1 MIKHCKWCENN
12 FDPKVSYQ
20 IYCSDGCR
28 EAATK
33 EKIAARYLVSRRQK
47 RLGKQR
53 KCKNCGNSL
62 SIYNDEAICSFCLI
76 NPIEVVKA
84 LKNMKVIMNDKE

>member
-1 MIKHCKWCENN
+1 MIKHCKWCENS
-12 FDPKVSYQ
+12 FEPKVSYQ

-47 RLGKQR
+47 RLGKDR
-53 KCKNCGNSL
+53 KCKNCNGSL
-62 SIYNDEAICSFCLI
+62 SIYNDEVICSFCLI

-84 LKNMKVIMNDKE
+84 LKNIKGIINDQK